1 MKNNK
6 NGLHVERLD
15 NGMRLETNY
24 KDGIKYGKE
33 TYWYENGH
41 KASEGLYE
49 DNKLEGMLTYWY
61 ENGHKASEGLYEDNK
76 LEGTLTAWDDEGQ
89 IESEQEYKNAT
100 LNGKS
105 IFYEKGI
112 KTAEYI
118 LKNGD
123 IVSKIS
129 GPFF

>member
-33 TYWYENGH
+33 
-41 KASEGLYE
+41 
-49 DNKLEGMLTYWY
+49 TYWY